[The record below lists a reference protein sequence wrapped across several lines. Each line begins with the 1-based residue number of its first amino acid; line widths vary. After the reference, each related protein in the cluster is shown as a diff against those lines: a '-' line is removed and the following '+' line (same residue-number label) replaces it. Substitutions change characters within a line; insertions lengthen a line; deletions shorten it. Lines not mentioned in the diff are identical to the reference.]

1 MENNRVQLIAE
12 EPEEPVEET
21 SDLPTPGTSPDPVLH
36 LLHRID
42 AQLQMQQR
50 AIDTLASRL
59 AAVERSQRNGAQDL
73 ARQIA
78 EVGADARGVKESLS
92 GLWAAMPGA
101 KKPTSTD
108 STTLKWTD
116 F

>member
-1 MENNRVQLIAE
+1 METNRVQLIAE
-12 EPEEPVEET
+12 EPVEET
-21 SDLPTPGTSPDPVLH
+21 VNLPTPAVTSPDPVLH
-36 LLHRID
+36 LLQRID

-59 AAVERSQRNGAQDL
+59 AAVERGQRNGAQDL

-78 EVGADARGVKESLS
+78 EVGADTRALKESLS

-108 STTLKWTD
+108 SSTLKWTD

>member
-12 EPEEPVEET
+12 EPVEET
-21 SDLPTPGTSPDPVLH
+21 GDLPTPATSPDPVLH
-36 LLHRID
+36 LLQRID

-59 AAVERSQRNGAQDL
+59 AAVERGQRNGAQEL

-78 EVGADARGVKESLS
+78 EVGTETRTVKESLS

-101 KKPTSTD
+101 RKPSGTD
-108 STTLKWTD
+108 SSTLKWTD

>member
-12 EPEEPVEET
+12 EPVEEAVN
-21 SDLPTPGTSPDPVLH
+21 LPTPVTSPDPVLH
-36 LLHRID
+36 LLQRID

-59 AAVERSQRNGAQDL
+59 AAVERGQRNGAQEL

-78 EVGADARGVKESLS
+78 DLGAETRSVKESLS

-101 KKPTSTD
+101 KKPSAAD
-108 STTLKWTD
+108 SSNLKWTD